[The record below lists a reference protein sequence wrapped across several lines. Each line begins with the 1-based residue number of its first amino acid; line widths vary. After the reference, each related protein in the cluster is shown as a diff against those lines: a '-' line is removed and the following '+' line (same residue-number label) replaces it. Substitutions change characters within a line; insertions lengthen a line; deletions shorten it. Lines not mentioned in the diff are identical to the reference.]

1 VLIVHTNGTILR
13 LKSFLCSANLIQL
26 KKIKVGAVT
35 YLNTKPLIYGM
46 QQEDFLRE
54 HELILAYPSKLA
66 EMLKKGELDV
76 ALVPV
81 ALLHELPEYHIVS
94 DYCIASDY
102 EVASVCLFSEKPLSE
117 IRRVYLDYQSKTSV
131 ALIKLLFNLHW
142 KKQVEWLPATDESY
156 IDKIQDDTAGLIIG
170 DRALQFRERFGY
182 RYDLAT
188 AWREMTGLPFVFA
201 VWVSLKEMKK
211 DWILSFNLAQQS
223 GLSRKNQIVDAVSI
237 NNINYDLLTY
247 YKININYHIDSC
259 KQESIA
265 VFLDMGKKL
274 LLDSYSTRLI
284 DSV

>member
-1 VLIVHTNGTILR
+1 MLIVHTNGTILR